1 MDIEDRGRILPV
13 ILSAALPPKKVV
25 MRRSL
30 SWFASI
36 AVLLTSANAL
46 GGGDAHVSLVPWKVL
61 ETGDRTRNAALVLFW
76 IPASQDELRRSPLLT
91 SEELTLF
98 SSHCVAMRIVRL
110 DDRET
115 LNRLG
120 VNDELPLAVLT
131 AADGAVI
138 GRANARNAAEV
149 ERLVREEL
157 EGRAL
162 AAEAMLDEAREK
174 AEEGEIAAAA
184 EIYRQ
189 VRAQKCVCPR
199 QARAAQRALRKL
211 EK

>member
-1 MDIEDRGRILPV
+1 
-13 ILSAALPPKKVV
+13 

-36 AVLLTSANAL
+36 AVLLTSAHAL

-61 ETGDRTRNAALVLFW
+61 ESSERGEHAALFLFW

-91 SEELTLF
+91 SDELTLF

-120 VNDELPLAVLT
+120 VNEELPSAVLT
-131 AADGAVI
+131 GADGTVI
-138 GRANARNAAEV
+138 GRANPRNAAEV
-149 ERLVREEL
+149 EALVREEL

-174 AEEGEIAAAA
+174 ADEGEVDAAL
-184 EIYRQ
+184 EIYRE

-199 QARAAQRALRKL
+199 QARAAQRAMRKL